1 MRADKSVGAVSPHD
15 RPRRDCLGREESV
28 GGNGAN
34 EKRELESFFALN
46 RQAEGRACHSEGM
59 G

>member
-1 MRADKSVGAVSPHD
+1 
-15 RPRRDCLGREESV
+15 V

-46 RQAEGRACHSEGM
+46 RQAEGRACHSEGI